1 MHSETTCILFAYFH
15 FGASRD
21 SGQTYLDSDSTP
33 CMSLQCAEPFIWVIK
48 NYVSFPA
55 QLPPM
60 SSVQKYTSTYSQ
72 QSETKIT
79 HEVKLLVEH

>member
-1 MHSETTCILFAYFH
+1 MKTTCILFAYLH
-15 FGASRD
+15 VGASRE

-33 CMSLQCAEPFIWVIK
+33 CRSLQCAEPFICVIK

-55 QLPPM
+55 QLPLM
-60 SSVQKYTSTYSQ
+60 SSVQKYTSMYSP

-79 HEVKLLVEH
+79 HEAKLLVEH